1 MEMIKAL
8 FWTGLGSPITGEI
21 SWLSSKLNI
30 GAARQGLPLVN
41 GHNISVYC
49 NGLPSEWW
57 ALTAHHSFPTVFRQ
71 PLDVINGH
79 QGPWP
84 NIGGYINTPHSEES
98 DTTLFSLKTSDS
110 LSLLTWAS
118 EHLQVHNSPLI
129 HRNGAE
135 QSLNTGQRSTLITC
149 TIEYLWTYFFIT
161 SKLMKQNTINA

>member
-21 SWLSSKLNI
+21 SFWLSSKLNI

-118 EHLQVHNSPLI
+118 EHLQVHNPSHSPERSRAI
-129 HRNGAE
+129 AKHR
-135 QSLNTGQRSTLITC
+135 TRSTLITD
-149 TIEYLWTYFFIT
+149 TNSSRWR
-161 SKLMKQNTINA
+161 